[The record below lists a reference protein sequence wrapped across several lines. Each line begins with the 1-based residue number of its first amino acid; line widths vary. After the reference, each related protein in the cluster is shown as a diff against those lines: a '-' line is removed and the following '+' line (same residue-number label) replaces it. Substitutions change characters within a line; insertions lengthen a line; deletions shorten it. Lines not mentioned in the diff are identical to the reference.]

1 MTSHARGL
9 YSPSL
14 DGLRCIAIL
23 LVFLSHAMAI
33 ARVPR
38 FVPGNFGVTLFFF
51 LSGYLITTLMR
62 VEFERTGGLNIK
74 LFYVRRA
81 LRIFPTFY
89 LVLAATALYGFYD
102 GVTDAWYLLGQALHL
117 TNYEVIWAGWKAP
130 IAPYTDVYW
139 SLAVEE
145 HFYLAFPAVFAFMM
159 RGSSRQRLAAWLL
172 GMCGLVLLWRCYLVY
187 ALDVPHDRTYMA
199 TDTRIDSILF
209 GCILAL
215 WGNPILD
222 SSRISESLWKK
233 LLLPLSIGGLL
244 LSFAVGDR
252 EFREAFGYTLQ
263 GLCLFSVF
271 VVTVRYP
278 TWGAVRLLNAAPV
291 RWIGLLSF
299 AIYLIHPSMLVIA
312 RETVGLSFF
321 PLTLA
326 AASLTLGCAA
336 ILYYGIERPL
346 GRLRRKF
353 SAADG
358 PAEPAETDP
367 AHRPPLSV
375 TERAAARVQAD

>member
-9 YSPSL
+9 YIPSL

-62 VEFERTGGLNIK
+62 IEAERTGTVNIK

-89 LVLAATALYGFYD
+89 LVLAATALYGWYD
-102 GVTDAWYLLGQALHL
+102 GVTDPWFLLGQALHL
-117 TNYEVIWAGWKAP
+117 TNYEIIWAGWKAP

-145 HFYLAFPAVFAFMM
+145 HFYLVFPAVFVFMMM
-159 RGSSRQRLAAWLL
+159 RGATRQRLAAWLL
-172 GMCGLVLLWRCYLVY
+172 GTCGLVLLWRCYLVY

-209 GCILAL
+209 GCVLAL

-222 SSRISESLWKK
+222 PSRISESMWKK

-252 EFREAFGYTLQ
+252 AFREAFGYTLQ

-271 VVTVRYP
+271 VVAVRYP
-278 TWGAVRLLNAAPV
+278 TWGVMRLLNTAPA

-326 AASLTLGCAA
+326 ATALTLAGAS

-346 GRLRRKF
+346 GRLRRRF

-358 PAEPAETDP
+358 PAQPAASDP
-367 AHRPPLSV
+367 ARSIPARSV
-375 TERAAARVQAD
+375 AE

>member
-9 YSPSL
+9 YIPSL

-38 FVPGNFGVTLFFF
+38 LVPGNFGVTLFFF

-62 VEFERTGGLNIK
+62 VEAERTGTVNIK

-89 LVLAATALYGFYD
+89 LVLAATALYGWYD
-102 GVTDAWYLLGQALHL
+102 GVTDPWFLLGQVLHL
-117 TNYEVIWAGWKAP
+117 TNYELIWAGWKAP

-145 HFYLAFPAVFAFMM
+145 HFYLAFPAAFVFML
-159 RGSSRQRLAAWLL
+159 RGNSRKRLAAWLL
-172 GMCGLVLLWRCYLVY
+172 GTCGLVMLWRCYLVY

-209 GCILAL
+209 GCVLAL
-215 WGNPILD
+215 WGNPVLD
-222 SSRISESLWKK
+222 PSRISDSLWKK

-244 LSFAVGDR
+244 LSFAVGNR

-271 VVTVRYP
+271 VVAVRYP
-278 TWGAVRLLNAAPV
+278 EWGPMRLLNAAPV

-299 AIYLIHPSMLVIA
+299 AIYLIHPSMLVLA
-312 RETVGLSFF
+312 RETVGLSFL
-321 PLTLA
+321 PLTLTA
-326 AASLTLGCAA
+326 TALTLGGAA

-353 SAADG
+353 SASDSPTG
-358 PAEPAETDP
+358 PAAVDP
-367 AHRPPLSV
+367 ARTIPPRSV
-375 TERAAARVQAD
+375 TE